1 MFRGKHDALKV
12 SGQLPNLH
20 AASQVPK
27 YKDNVFFSD
36 AVVGPIILA

>member
-27 YKDNVFFSD
+27 YKDHVFSD
-36 AVVGPIILA
+36 AVVGPSILA